1 MIQIKIKRVY
11 DDPEPGDGYRVLVD
25 RLWPRGIKKACL
37 SYDEWAKEITP
48 SPGLRTWFHDD
59 ISRHWEEFTS
69 MYKEELEH
77 SQAVK
82 DFLSRIGTYP
92 NPPHPPA
99 PPPKQLTRNHTAC
112 RMGTLSFMRQAVQQ
126 RIRVLFT
133 PQFDQIQNRLH
144 RFLHCIQRAIF
155 IFSMEIHTSCK

>member
-11 DDPEPGDGYRVLVD
+11 DDPEPGDGYRVLSRQD
-25 RLWPRGIKKACL
+25 LAQRDKKSNVL

-92 NPPHPPA
+92 VVTLLYASKDPVHNHA
-99 PPPKQLTRNHTAC
+99 RILQNYLETQL
-112 RMGTLSFMRQAVQQ
+112 
-126 RIRVLFT
+126 
-133 PQFDQIQNRLH
+133 
-144 RFLHCIQRAIF
+144 
-155 IFSMEIHTSCK
+155 KK

>member
-69 MYKEELEH
+69 MYKEEWEH

-92 NPPHPPA
+92 VVTLLYASKDPVHNHA
-99 PPPKQLTRNHTAC
+99 RILQNYLETQL
-112 RMGTLSFMRQAVQQ
+112 
-126 RIRVLFT
+126 
-133 PQFDQIQNRLH
+133 
-144 RFLHCIQRAIF
+144 
-155 IFSMEIHTSCK
+155 KK

>member
-37 SYDEWAKEITP
+37 SYEEWAKEITP

-92 NPPHPPA
+92 VGYALLHAAGCSTKNPGIIYP
-99 PPPKQLTRNHTAC
+99 T
-112 RMGTLSFMRQAVQQ
+112 
-126 RIRVLFT
+126 IRSDSKSSASLFSLYSASN
-133 PQFDQIQNRLH
+133 IH
-144 RFLHCIQRAIF
+144 IF
-155 IFSMEIHTSCK
+155 HGNSYLL

>member
-59 ISRHWEEFTS
+59 ISRHRCIKKSWS
-69 MYKEELEH
+69 
-77 SQAVK
+77 
-82 DFLSRIGTYP
+82 
-92 NPPHPPA
+92 
-99 PPPKQLTRNHTAC
+99 TRKPLKIFFPES
-112 RMGTLSFMRQAVQQ
+112 GL
-126 RIRVLFT
+126 IR
-133 PQFDQIQNRLH
+133 
-144 RFLHCIQRAIF
+144 
-155 IFSMEIHTSCK
+155 

>member
-69 MYKEELEH
+69 MYKEELVVTLLYA
-77 SQAVK
+77 SK
-82 DFLSRIGTYP
+82 DPVHNHARILQNYLET
-92 NPPHPPA
+92 
-99 PPPKQLTRNHTAC
+99 QL
-112 RMGTLSFMRQAVQQ
+112 
-126 RIRVLFT
+126 
-133 PQFDQIQNRLH
+133 
-144 RFLHCIQRAIF
+144 
-155 IFSMEIHTSCK
+155 KK

>member
-59 ISRHWEEFTS
+59 ISRHWEEFTRCIKKS
-69 MYKEELEH
+69 W
-77 SQAVK
+77 S
-82 DFLSRIGTYP
+82 
-92 NPPHPPA
+92 
-99 PPPKQLTRNHTAC
+99 TRKPLKIFFPES
-112 RMGTLSFMRQAVQQ
+112 GL
-126 RIRVLFT
+126 IR
-133 PQFDQIQNRLH
+133 
-144 RFLHCIQRAIF
+144 
-155 IFSMEIHTSCK
+155 

>member
-92 NPPHPPA
+92 VVTLLYGTSSLITS
-99 PPPKQLTRNHTAC
+99 PKTVVVENLQS
-112 RMGTLSFMRQAVQQ
+112 G
-126 RIRVLFT
+126 
-133 PQFDQIQNRLH
+133 
-144 RFLHCIQRAIF
+144 
-155 IFSMEIHTSCK
+155 

>member
-1 MIQIKIKRVY
+1 MIQFKIKRVY

-92 NPPHPPA
+92 VVTLLYASKDPVHNHA
-99 PPPKQLTRNHTAC
+99 RILQNYLETQL
-112 RMGTLSFMRQAVQQ
+112 
-126 RIRVLFT
+126 
-133 PQFDQIQNRLH
+133 
-144 RFLHCIQRAIF
+144 
-155 IFSMEIHTSCK
+155 KK

>member
-82 DFLSRIGTYP
+82 DCLLYTSEYRRRIS
-92 NPPHPPA
+92 ND
-99 PPPKQLTRNHTAC
+99 
-112 RMGTLSFMRQAVQQ
+112 
-126 RIRVLFT
+126 RIILPF
-133 PQFDQIQNRLH
+133 FHLH
-144 RFLHCIQRAIF
+144 LIY
-155 IFSMEIHTSCK
+155 TKP

>member
-59 ISRHWEEFTS
+59 IGKNLLRCIKKSWS
-69 MYKEELEH
+69 
-77 SQAVK
+77 
-82 DFLSRIGTYP
+82 
-92 NPPHPPA
+92 
-99 PPPKQLTRNHTAC
+99 TRKPLKIFFPES
-112 RMGTLSFMRQAVQQ
+112 GL
-126 RIRVLFT
+126 IR
-133 PQFDQIQNRLH
+133 
-144 RFLHCIQRAIF
+144 
-155 IFSMEIHTSCK
+155 